1 KRADYP
7 INRQTLM
14 VGFYSLSTN
23 LENSFVSPS
32 VPWQNPSIGGENAAW
47 FPKSTRY
54 GSDRVENSG
63 TFSLKIR

>member
-1 KRADYP
+1 MIDPVDYTAAKRADYS

-14 VGFYSLSTN
+14 VGFYFFSTN

-47 FPKSTRY
+47 FR
-54 GSDRVENSG
+54 ENHHE
-63 TFSLKIR
+63 FL